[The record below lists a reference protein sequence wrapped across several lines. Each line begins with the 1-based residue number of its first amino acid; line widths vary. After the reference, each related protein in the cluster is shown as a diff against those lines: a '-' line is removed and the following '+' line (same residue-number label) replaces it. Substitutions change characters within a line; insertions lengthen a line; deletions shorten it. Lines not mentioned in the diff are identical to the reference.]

1 MPCPVRSELVAAVE
15 ELVRLIMPEDPVHG
29 FGHVARVLELACR
42 FAEGYSGVD
51 YEVLQLAALLHD
63 VGRVSGV
70 ENHAARSAQVAR
82 ALLKLA
88 GYPED
93 RIERVVEA
101 IVSHSYS
108 HGRRAESLEA
118 RILSDADK
126 VDALGAIGL
135 VRVFMYSGTLG
146 RGLEDSLD
154 HIRSKILRLPQLLYT
169 EEARREAEGRVR
181 LVVEFLEN
189 IERELGRAPE
199 LSTRRPPPPSP

>member
-1 MPCPVRSELVAAVE
+1 VPCPVRSELVAAVE

>member
-1 MPCPVRSELVAAVE
+1 MPCPARSAVVSAVE
-15 ELVRLIMPEDPVHG
+15 ELVRLLMPEDPVHG

-63 VGRVSGV
+63 VGRVSGA
-70 ENHAARSAQVAR
+70 ENHAARSAQIAR
-82 ALLKLA
+82 AILRLA
-88 GYPED
+88 GYPEE
-93 RIERVVEA
+93 RAERVVEA

-118 RILSDADK
+118 MILSDADK

-146 RGLEDSLD
+146 RDLEGSLD
-154 HIRSKILRLPQLLYT
+154 HIRGKILKLPQLLYT
-169 EEARREAEGRVR
+169 EEARREAERRVR

-189 IERELGRAPE
+189 LERELE

>member
-15 ELVRLIMPEDPVHG
+15 ELVRLVMPEDPVHG

-88 GYPED
+88 GYPGD
-93 RIERVVEA
+93 RVERVVEA

-146 RGLEDSLD
+146 RDLEDSLD

>member
-1 MPCPVRSELVAAVE
+1 VPCPVRSELVAAVE
-15 ELVRLIMPEDPVHG
+15 ELVRLVMPEDPVHG

>member
-1 MPCPVRSELVAAVE
+1 VPCPVRSELVTAVE

-126 VDALGAIGL
+126 VDALGAMGL